1 MKEIILNW
9 FGIPELLMSL
19 KTLQRRVEAL
29 EMEADIL
36 LKRSEK

>member
-9 FGIPELLMSL
+9 FGIPALLKSL
-19 KTLQRRVEAL
+19 DILQRRVEAL

>member
-1 MKEIILNW
+1 MKEKILNW
-9 FGIPELLMSL
+9 FGIPALLKSL
-19 KTLQRRVEAL
+19 DILQRRVEAL